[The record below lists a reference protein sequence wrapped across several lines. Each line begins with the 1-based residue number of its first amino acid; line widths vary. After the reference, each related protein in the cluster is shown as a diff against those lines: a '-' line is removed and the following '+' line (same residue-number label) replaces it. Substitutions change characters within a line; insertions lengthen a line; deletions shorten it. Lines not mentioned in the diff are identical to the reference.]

1 MNLKEKVIFG
11 AVIVLITSAINVGVI
26 FVMGS
31 TMGVAKR
38 TDLSTLVSATD
49 SIFTAVYYLEKG
61 TGTLITDPDIRVRI
75 DDDLEVAR
83 EALKEIGLREMRMEN
98 INK

>member
-1 MNLKEKVIFG
+1 MNLKEKVLFG
-11 AVIVLITSAINVGVI
+11 AVIVLITSAINVGVL
-26 FVMGS
+26 FVMGR

-61 TGTLITDPDIRVRI
+61 IGPLIPDPDIRVRI
-75 DDDLEVAR
+75 DDDLELAR

-98 INK
+98 ITN